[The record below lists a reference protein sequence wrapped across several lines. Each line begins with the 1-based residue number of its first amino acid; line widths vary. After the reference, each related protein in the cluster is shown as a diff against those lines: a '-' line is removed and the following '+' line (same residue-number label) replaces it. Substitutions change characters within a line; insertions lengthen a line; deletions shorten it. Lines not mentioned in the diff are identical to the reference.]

1 MITGVI
7 EASSRGVWSRTAT
20 ALAVSLALGICSS
33 VPLAAQTATTGV
45 VLGKVTDPSGA
56 LVAGAEVVLTD
67 TTTNLT
73 RTQRTNDAGL
83 FTFSAVLP
91 GPYTMKVTAAGF
103 RTAEFKAII
112 VEVNRSFTAD
122 ITLEVGDL
130 SSTVEVSAVAGT
142 ELQMMDAQLGNVLG
156 EKMLRSLP
164 TVGRSTL
171 ELISL
176 QPATTPGTFGSGGT
190 VSGAR
195 SDQNTLLLDGIDVS
209 DNLTGGQGATFTQAP
224 VGVDAVSELR
234 VTVANPGAAFGRS
247 AGGQITL
254 SSPRGSNTFRGVGYG
269 YYQNDDLN
277 ANTWANNRIDAPKAE
292 LEDKRG
298 GFSLGGPIFRNKTF
312 FFSNYEAR
320 RFPRSLPFTRTVPSA
335 SMRSGVLT
343 FLDASGQRV
352 AYPLATSTRCGAG
365 GTTPC
370 DPRGLGLSPT
380 VRQMFA
386 LMPAGNEAGDGLNTD
401 VYRGEFSAADHLRHG
416 QRPIRPSLDRQAAAH
431 GPVFLSAQP
440 VATDHPTGYS

>member
-1 MITGVI
+1 M
-7 EASSRGVWSRTAT
+7 
-20 ALAVSLALGICSS
+20 ALGICSS

-45 VLGKVTDPSGA
+45 VLGKVTDPQGA

-67 TTTNLT
+67 TATNLA

-83 FTFSAVLP
+83 FTFAGVMP
-91 GPYTMKVTAAGF
+91 GPYTMKVTAPGF
-103 RTAEFKAII
+103 RAAEFKAVT

-156 EKMLRSLP
+156 EKMMRRLP
-164 TVGRSTL
+164 TRRTQHPGVAFPPTGNDARHVWQRRHRL
-171 ELISL
+171 RCAQRPEYAAARRDRRQR
-176 QPATTPGTFGSGGT
+176 QPHRRARRH
-190 VSGAR
+190 VHAGAR
-195 SDQNTLLLDGIDVS
+195 WRRRHQRVSRDGCQSKRGVW
-209 DNLTGGQGATFTQAP
+209 TFCWRPDHPQQSA
-224 VGVDAVSELR
+224 R
-234 VTVANPGAAFGRS
+234 VEQRS
-247 AGGQITL
+247 AESATGIH
-254 SSPRGSNTFRGVGYG
+254 
-269 YYQNDDLN
+269 QNDDLN

-352 AYPLATSTRCGAG
+352 AYPLATSTLCGAG

-380 VRQMFA
+380 VREMFA

-401 VYRGEFSAADHLRHG
+401 RLPR
-416 QRPIRPSLDRQAAAH
+416 
-431 GPVFLSAQP
+431 
-440 VATDHPTGYS
+440 